1 MFKFMHDLAPINNLD
16 EFKQVYHEIQP
27 PELKLKRKLKHFLAS
42 LLDMYIKTVNENVFL
57 SPFDKKDFFPFSII
71 KITYLY
77 SNMRSKNASIN
88 TPLKKQIRNSRETES
103 ELYIQINQ
111 YQIRNPKLQIF
122 LTIYNKVKEHKSSKN
137 FQDVINVLT
146 T

>member
-1 MFKFMHDLAPINNLD
+1 MTQLPINDLD

-27 PELKLKRKLKHFLAS
+27 PELKLKHKLKHFLAS
-42 LLDMYIKTVNENVFL
+42 LLDMYIKTVNGNVFL

-103 ELYIQINQ
+103 ELYIQISQ
-111 YQIRNPKLQIF
+111 YQIRNPKPQIF